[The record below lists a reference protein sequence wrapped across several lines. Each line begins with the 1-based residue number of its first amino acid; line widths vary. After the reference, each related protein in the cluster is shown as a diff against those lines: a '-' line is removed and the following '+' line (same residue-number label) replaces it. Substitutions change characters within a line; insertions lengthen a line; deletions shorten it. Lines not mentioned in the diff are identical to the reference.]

1 MRSVGAMPMAVE
13 SPDPASPEDLR
24 ALVEARLPRLIP
36 ASDGKLAQAARDAL
50 LSPGKRVRPV
60 LTMMAAEQVGGRAAD
75 ALDFGCVVEMIHA
88 ASLTLDDLPCMDDAE
103 LRRGAPALHR
113 RLGEDAAILAA
124 VALLTEA
131 TRVVVA
137 GALPAE
143 TRLELV
149 DLLTG
154 AVGFDGLAEG
164 QMRDL
169 RDAGEARDVAGLR
182 RINDLKTGALFVAAL
197 RGGALLGGARGDA
210 LERMTE
216 FGRAIGFAFQL
227 CDDLLDVNAT
237 SAEVGKDVG
246 KDGRML
252 TFVDVWGEGRVRAAV
267 RQSLTKAAEAAG
279 PDDPMTR
286 YVIDLFRH
294 AGAV

>member
-1 MRSVGAMPMAVE
+1 MGSVGAMPMAVE
-13 SPDPASPEDLR
+13 SPDPASPADLR
-24 ALVEARLPRLIP
+24 ALVEARLPQLIP
-36 ASDGKLAQAARDAL
+36 AGEGKLAQAARDAL

-60 LTMMAAEQVGGRAAD
+60 LAMMAAEQVGGRAAD
-75 ALDFGCVVEMIHA
+75 ALDFGCAVEMIHA

-143 TRLELV
+143 ARLELV

-197 RGGALLGGARGDA
+197 RGGALLGGARGEA
-210 LERMTE
+210 LERMTD

-237 SAEVGKDVG
+237 AAEVGKDVG

-267 RQSLTKAAEAAG
+267 RQSLNKAAEAAG
-279 PDDPMTR
+279 PDGPMTR

>member
-1 MRSVGAMPMAVE
+1 MGSVGAIPMAVE
-13 SPDPASPEDLR
+13 SPDPASPADLR
-24 ALVEARLPRLIP
+24 ALVEARLPQLIP
-36 ASDGKLAQAARDAL
+36 AGEGKLAQAARDAL

-60 LTMMAAEQVGGRAAD
+60 LAMMAAEQVGGRAAD
-75 ALDFGCVVEMIHA
+75 ALDFGCAVEMIHA

-143 TRLELV
+143 ARLELV

-169 RDAGEARDVAGLR
+169 RDVAGLR

-197 RGGALLGGARGDA
+197 RGGALLGGARGEA
-210 LERMTE
+210 LERMTD

-237 SAEVGKDVG
+237 AAEVGKDVG

-267 RQSLTKAAEAAG
+267 RQSLNKAAEAAG
-279 PDDPMTR
+279 PDGPMTR